1 MKGEGTYVKG
11 TPITSR
17 SISCFRKLCRSSFAV
32 PLYHALGNSPSAS
45 PVPGTMKPVSRFD
58 SGVVRGDAV

>member
-32 PLYHALGNSPSAS
+32 PLYHALGRLPSGS
-45 PVPGTMKPVSRFD
+45 PVPGTMKPSSLFD
-58 SGVVRGDAV
+58 SGVLRKKL